1 MSLFHK
7 DCLQLIKNEN
17 ELLAKEMLS
26 SYKSLKIKLQN
37 SSIRLFKDL
46 ISFSLN
52 DSEFPLPLSGQSTS
66 NHLMLKKQPD
76 KKSHLLPT
84 NKPLMPTRFHANMY
98 VPTSVA
104 YMSPTSTGDVLIL
117 NVKSCIKS
125 SQSSAIVPSVPSVC
139 LTPVHHNGIKKLM

>member
-37 SSIRLFKDL
+37 SSICLFKDL

-76 KKSHLLPT
+76 KKATYYQQINHSCQHVFMQICMCLP
-84 NKPLMPTRFHANMY
+84 L
-98 VPTSVA
+98 
-104 YMSPTSTGDVLIL
+104 
-117 NVKSCIKS
+117 
-125 SQSSAIVPSVPSVC
+125 
-139 LTPVHHNGIKKLM
+139 

>member
-7 DCLQLIKNEN
+7 DCLQLIKNGN

-66 NHLMLKKQPD
+66 NHLMLKKQSD
-76 KKSHLLPT
+76 KKSHQQINHSCQHVFMQICMCLP
-84 NKPLMPTRFHANMY
+84 L
-98 VPTSVA
+98 
-104 YMSPTSTGDVLIL
+104 
-117 NVKSCIKS
+117 
-125 SQSSAIVPSVPSVC
+125 
-139 LTPVHHNGIKKLM
+139 